1 MEFMLANKIADLDKG
16 QLLDILRELKMKDRD
31 AFELLKELVEDK
43 II

>member
-1 MEFMLANKIADLDKG
+1 MENFLADKLIELEKM
-16 QLLDILRELKMKDRD
+16 QLIDILRELKMKDRD

>member
-1 MEFMLANKIADLDKG
+1 MEFMLANKIADLEKG

>member
-1 MEFMLANKIADLDKG
+1 MLANKIADLDKG